1 MPAARIA
8 SSPIVRFIGQTAVD
22 GNPPFWQ
29 PWLSV
34 VRRWLDEGL
43 SPYFFVHTPDNA
55 RTPHLART
63 FHDVVRAMVP
73 GTPELPEPPM
83 TPPDE
88 QMALF

>member
-1 MPAARIA
+1 MLFR
-8 SSPIVRFIGQTAVD
+8 SP
-22 GNPPFWQ
+22 
-29 PWLSV
+29 
-34 VRRWLDEGL
+34 
-43 SPYFFVHTPDNA
+43 PDNA
-55 RTPHLART
+55 RTPPLARP